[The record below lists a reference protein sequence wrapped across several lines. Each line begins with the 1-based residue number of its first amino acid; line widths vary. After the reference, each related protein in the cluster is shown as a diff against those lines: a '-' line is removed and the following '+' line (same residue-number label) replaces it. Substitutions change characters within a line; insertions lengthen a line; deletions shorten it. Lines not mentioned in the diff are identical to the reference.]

1 VRRLLSVLVALFGT
15 AAVALGVAVAFAP
28 GAVSSVLPLA
38 RLTDVSP
45 LVDSRLRS
53 LAFAGVGVGC
63 LLWIVWT
70 AGPDRPERIDAGG
83 AAGTDER
90 AFVQLRETPP
100 EVADSGRR
108 VGERFDDDLASDAA
122 DAVEGDSPDRA
133 RRRLQQVAVAVVAET
148 EGCSTDRA
156 KARVGA
162 GDWTDDRVAAAYVA
176 GEEASLPLSR
186 RLLAWLRPRRTT
198 VSRVERSVD
207 AIEALADD
215 PASNRRGSD

>member
-1 VRRLLSVLVALFGT
+1 MRRLLSVLVALFGT
-15 AAVALGVAVAFAP
+15 GAVALGVAVAFAP
-28 GAVSSVLPLA
+28 EAVSGVLPLA

-70 AGPDRPERIDAGG
+70 AGPDRPERIDAG

-100 EVADSGRR
+100 EVAESGRR

-133 RRRLQQVAVAVVAET
+133 RRRLQRVAVTVVAEI

-162 GDWTDDRVAAAYVA
+162 GDWTDDRIAAAYVA

-198 VSRVERSVD
+198 VRRVERSVD